1 MTRRTTLAALSLCFA
16 LSACGGSSSP
26 SFDSLSSPTPSN
38 GSCTPSGSGTTDLTK
53 KPEIKVPSGSAPTE
67 TTTSDIVCG
76 KGALLKDGMKV
87 DLKYVGVFFKDG
99 KEFDSSW
106 SRGDTTLALT
116 VGQGV
121 IPGFT
126 KGLAG
131 MRVGGRREVIIP
143 SKDGYGAEARGPIPA
158 NSDLVFVIDVV
169 SVHKAP
175 PTAPCKVSGKGTT
188 DLSKKPVVTP
198 PTAAAP
204 TKTTFTDVVCGTG
217 AQAEEGS
224 EVQVRYLG
232 VLYKGGKEF
241 DSSWSRGPTD
251 TLPVT
256 VGTGVI
262 PGFSIGITGMK
273 VGGRRE
279 VIIPASDGYGPGGS
293 PPSIPG
299 NATLIFVIDLVSVA

>member
-1 MTRRTTLAALSLCFA
+1 MTRRTTTVGLALCFA
-16 LSACGGSSSP
+16 LTACASSGG
-26 SFDSLSSPTPSN
+26 DTQSLSSPTPSN
-38 GSCTPSGSGTTDLTK
+38 GVCTPSGSGTTDLTK
-53 KPEIKVPSGSAPTE
+53 KPEIKVPTGTAPTE

-76 KGALLKDGMKV
+76 KGVLLKEGMKV

-106 SRGDTTLALT
+106 SRGDTTLPLT
-116 VGQGV
+116 VGTGV

-143 SKDGYGAEARGPIPA
+143 SKDAYGAEARGPIPA

-169 SVHKAP
+169 SVHKAAP
-175 PTAPCKVSGKGTT
+175 STPCKASGKGTT
-188 DLSKKPVVTP
+188 DLAKKPVVIP

-204 TKTTFTDVVCGTG
+204 TKTTFTDIVCGTG
-217 AQAEEGS
+217 AQADEGA

-241 DSSWSRGPTD
+241 DSSWSRGPTE

-279 VIIPASDGYGPGGS
+279 VYIPASDGYGAAGS
-293 PPSIPG
+293 PPSIPA